1 MSTPKSAPSPKRK
14 GKASPL
20 DAHVALLGTMPDPEL
35 AKLAGTTHK
44 AVAQYRNRRKIPAFS
59 AAPVAAESAAP
70 VYEAA
75 APAPTAPAPAPAKP
89 KTQKAKPPVKAAA
102 KSGGQVKAPA
112 KPAAQVKAL
121 VKAPVKAAAATTK
134 PPASKAKAPAAA
146 AKLKGKPTP
155 SAKGKRRTASA
166 ILDARRDIVGVLDDR
181 AAAKQAGV
189 SHETVR
195 KYRIEHNIPSAAS
208 RTHAASAPA
217 SKAAPA
223 AKAPKAPKAG
233 TSKPVPVA
241 AKLAAVVAPTAPV
254 NKLGGANS
262 VCWRGTV
269 AGGEPVYVVANGL
282 GAAAARLEAA
292 LGAAVTSVERV
303 GPAVG

>member
-1 MSTPKSAPSPKRK
+1 M
-14 GKASPL
+14 KA
-20 DAHVALLGTMPDPEL
+20 
-35 AKLAGTTHK
+35 
-44 AVAQYRNRRKIPAFS
+44 AVK
-59 AAPVAAESAAP
+59 VK
-70 VYEAA
+70 
-75 APAPTAPAPAPAKP
+75 APA
-89 KTQKAKPPVKAAA
+89 
-102 KSGGQVKAPA
+102 SIVKAPA
-112 KPAAQVKAL
+112 KPAAK
-121 VKAPVKAAAATTK
+121 VKAPVKAAVATTK
-134 PPASKAKAPAAA
+134 PPASNSKAPAA
-146 AKLKGKPTP
+146 KVKGKPAP

-166 ILDARRDIVGVLDDR
+166 ILDARRDIIGVLDDR

-208 RTHAASAPA
+208 RTQTASAPP

-223 AKAPKAPKAG
+223 AKAPKAG

-241 AKLAAVVAPTAPV
+241 AKVATVVAPTAPV
-254 NKLGGANS
+254 KKLTGANS

-269 AGGEPVYVVANGL
+269 AGGEPVYVVAHGL